1 VGPSQMQH
9 QELAERQEGA
19 RPGSGPAPRDDRV
32 LRETRV
38 LSLVIAPFLVLG
50 FGILYLFP
58 GHTRELFAWTI
69 KPQMTAMLLGA
80 AYLGGVYFFVRAA
93 TTSSW
98 HRVQAGFIPVAVFAT
113 LLGVTT
119 ILHWD
124 RFNHSHIAFI
134 TWTALYFT
142 TPFLVAAVWFRNR
155 VRDPHT
161 AEDGDRVLPSA
172 VRTVMVAVGLVVLA
186 GGAFLFLRPDLAM
199 QVWPWT
205 LTPLTARVA
214 GSLFAL
220 AGVAQLCTG
229 LDRRWSAAR
238 ITLQSQLLSLAAI
251 ELATLL
257 SWGDFHAASPL
268 RWAFAG
274 GLLALLLG
282 IGALSVT
289 MDLRRS
295 TVR

>member
-1 VGPSQMQH
+1 MRH
-9 QELAERQEGA
+9 QELADRQDGA
-19 RPGSGPAPRDDRV
+19 PPGRGRVAHDDRV
-32 LRETRV
+32 LLETRV
-38 LSLVIAPFLVLG
+38 LSLFIAPFLVLG

-93 TTSSW
+93 STASW
-98 HRVQAGFIPVAVFAT
+98 HRVQAGFLPVTVFAA
-113 LLGVTT
+113 LLGLTT
-119 ILHWD
+119 ILHWN
-124 RFNHSHIAFI
+124 RFNHAHIAFI
-134 TWTALYFT
+134 TWTTLYFT

-155 VRDPHT
+155 ARDPHT
-161 AEDGDRVLPSA
+161 AEDGDRVIPSA
-172 VRTVMVAVGLVVLA
+172 IRTVMVAVGLVVLA
-186 GGAFLFLRPDLAM
+186 AGAFLFVRPDLAI

-220 AGVAQLCTG
+220 AGVAQVCTG

-251 ELATLL
+251 ELATVL
-257 SWGDFHAASPL
+257 SWADFRPASPL

-282 IGALSVT
+282 IGALTVT
-289 MDLRRS
+289 MDLRHP